1 MKPYID
7 YNYEI
12 ALNDSF
18 PNNLGYIL
26 EEIIKLNNI

>member
-12 ALNDSF
+12 AKLDFFENKISEFFDNF
-18 PNNLGYIL
+18 IQINNL
-26 EEIIKLNNI
+26 